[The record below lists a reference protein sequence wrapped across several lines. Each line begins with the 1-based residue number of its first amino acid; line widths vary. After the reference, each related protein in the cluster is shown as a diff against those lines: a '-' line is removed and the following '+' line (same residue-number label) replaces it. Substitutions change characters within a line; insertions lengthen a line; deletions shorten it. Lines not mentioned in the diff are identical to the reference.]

1 MSRDAPLALC
11 GARIAQLIESDGP
24 GGAER
29 MLAQLAGELQSA
41 GCPTIA
47 FLPAGGEG
55 WLDQELAA
63 GGVGV
68 EHFRITRGLSPR
80 LARELAAAIRR
91 HGIDLIHSH
100 DFTMAF
106 YGAWAARRAGIPHVI
121 TMHGGGYY
129 AGRWR
134 RRVALRAAVA
144 LSGGAVAVSR
154 RLAGQLR
161 RDLWVS
167 ARRVTTIANGIRY
180 TPAAASTLRAEL
192 TLSPEDRLIVA
203 VGNLYPV
210 KGHRY
215 LLEAIALLTPQRPH
229 LHLAIA
235 GRGELAAALEQR
247 AQALGLGARLHLLG
261 LRSDVAN
268 VLAGA
273 DIFALPSLSEGLPL
287 ALLEAMHAGRPI
299 VASNVGDIPVALAS
313 GAAGVL
319 VEPGNPARLADAIHR
334 LLTSDLEAQR
344 LGKSAQA
351 RAAAE
356 YSLPRMVAGYAE
368 LYARRLAGR
377 VATRS

>member
-1 MSRDAPLALC
+1 MSRDAPLALS

-29 MLAQLAGELQSA
+29 MLAQLAGALQSA

-100 DFTMAF
+100 EFTMAF

-121 TMHGGGYY
+121 TMHGGRYY